1 MQLPQDNM
9 GTAST
14 SRGWCQTRFFFF
26 LNQDP
31 QIHKFCIK
39 LKTDRWDYI
48 KQISIYTA
56 KEITELRGKVQWAG
70 EMAPCG

>member
-1 MQLPQDNM
+1 MEDTHKAVTEHRRQQDNV
-9 GTAST
+9 
-14 SRGWCQTRFFFF
+14 FF

-31 QIHKFCIK
+31 QIHKLCTK

-48 KQISIYTA
+48 KLRSIYTT

-70 EMAPCG
+70 ETAPCG